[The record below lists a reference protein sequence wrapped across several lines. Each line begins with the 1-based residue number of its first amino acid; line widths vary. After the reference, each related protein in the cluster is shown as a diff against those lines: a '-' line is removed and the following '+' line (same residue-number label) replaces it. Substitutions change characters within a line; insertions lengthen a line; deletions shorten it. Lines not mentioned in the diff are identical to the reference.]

1 MDSERSGTYHFA
13 MELLLLRTLVAVAEA
28 GSFSAAATRLCITQ
42 SAVSRRIKQLEE
54 HYAVTLLD
62 RAGPVVRPTEA
73 GRSLVQKAR
82 RMLEYEREME
92 ESLSTLAPR
101 HRISFCCTPCFGTG
115 RLPDIFERFVSA
127 HGLNIDLNIVFQ
139 MPENVLEGLAAGRFD
154 LAVVEHCEDLELGA
168 FPAYPLPEDEMIF
181 VSAPALAITEPFLS
195 VERIA
200 AERLYLK
207 THNGCAY
214 RFLRRSLRLIGH
226 DIESFVN
233 LAYFDDLAV
242 VVKQVVGGHGLG
254 FVSRD
259 LVARELDNG
268 LLRSHRV
275 RGFDHR
281 RPRTLLISPRIRPS
295 DITLRFIQTF
305 FETLGMEPPASLLP
319 ARSDA
324 TILAV
329 E

>member
-1 MDSERSGTYHFA
+1 
-13 MELLLLRTLVAVAEA
+13 MELLLLRTLVAVAEV

-54 HYAVTLLD
+54 HCGVTLLD
-62 RAGPVVRPTEA
+62 RAGPAVRPTEA
-73 GRSLVQKAR
+73 GHSLVRKAR
-82 RMLEYEREME
+82 QMLEFEREME
-92 ESLSTLAPR
+92 ESISTLAPR
-101 HRISFCCTPCFGTG
+101 HRISFCCTPSFGTG

-139 MPENVLEGLAAGRFD
+139 MPEDVLEGLSAGRFD
-154 LAVVEHCEDLELGA
+154 LAVVEHCEDLDLGA
-168 FPAYPLPEDEMIF
+168 FPSYSLPEDEMVF
-181 VSAPALAITEPFLS
+181 VSAPTLEISES
-195 VERIA
+195 VINVERIA

-226 DIESFVN
+226 EIETFRN

-242 VVKQVVGGHGLG
+242 VVRQVVGGHGLG

-259 LVARELDNG
+259 LVTRELENG
-268 LLRSHRV
+268 LLRVHRV
-275 RGFDHR
+275 EGFDHR

-295 DITLRFIQTF
+295 AITMRFIQTF
-305 FETLGMEPPASLLP
+305 FETLGMEPPVTLLP
-319 ARSDA
+319 TRPDSA
-324 TILAV
+324 TMVV

>member
-1 MDSERSGTYHFA
+1 M
-13 MELLLLRTLVAVAEA
+13 
-28 GSFSAAATRLCITQ
+28 
-42 SAVSRRIKQLEE
+42 
-54 HYAVTLLD
+54 TLLD
-62 RAGPVVRPTEA
+62 RAGPTVRPTET
-73 GRSLVQKAR
+73 GHTLVRKAR
-82 RMLEYEREME
+82 KMLEFEQEME
-92 ESLSTLAPR
+92 ESISALAPH

-139 MPENVLEGLAAGRFD
+139 MPEDVLEGLSAGRFD
-154 LAVVEHCEDLELGA
+154 LAVVEHCEDLDLGA
-168 FPAYPLPEDEMIF
+168 FPAYSLPEDEMVF
-181 VSAPALAITEPFLS
+181 VSAPTLQITESVIS

-226 DIESFVN
+226 EIETFRN

-242 VVKQVVGGHGLG
+242 VVRQVVGGNGLG

-259 LVARELDNG
+259 LVTRELENG
-268 LLRSHRV
+268 LLRVHRV
-275 RGFDHR
+275 EGFDHH

-295 DITLRFIQTF
+295 AITVRFIQTF
-305 FETLGMEPPASLLP
+305 FETLGMEPPATLLP
-319 ARSDA
+319 TPSDSA
-324 TILAV
+324 AMAV